1 MSSIGSALDS
11 VTDSTDSVL
20 RYVCVRWEC
29 IVVANASSSPAR
41 RCLPRPYGAPC
52 WAAALGTDSLM
63 GRLKFWKP
71 YQIRDADIDTP
82 LGEKSRYLPSVMSLM
97 VEEVRHGKPERIF
110 SQLRINYARVE
121 EFAAQALLC

>member
-1 MSSIGSALDS
+1 MLLMGVRTTSREGRGA
-11 VTDSTDSVL
+11 
-20 RYVCVRWEC
+20 VCRVRME
-29 IVVANASSSPAR
+29 
-41 RCLPRPYGAPC
+41 PC

-97 VEEVRHGKPERIF
+97 VEEVRHGKP
-110 SQLRINYARVE
+110 
-121 EFAAQALLC
+121 